1 MPFRILVPLFAAF
14 GLAGCAT
21 TLQDVNQG
29 LTGLNNTLAAVSSA
43 PSGAIRTRPPMI
55 NSPRMS
61 AEQQATLLQVLQGQ
75 QGDKRIAASLR
86 EALPTIKAVLEKRAC
101 HSSAGTQV
109 LTAPGRD
116 FASLLP
122 MSYTPYHDR
131 ATCLSVAR
139 IHGWKMQALNALSFE
154 VVYLADDSGET
165 VKAEHEVVKQPDGAW
180 LFSR

>member
-1 MPFRILVPLFAAF
+1 MPSRILVPLIAAL

-29 LTGLNNTLAAVSSA
+29 LSGLNNTLAAVSRA
-43 PSGAIRTRPPMI
+43 PSGTLPSRPVPI
-55 NSPRMS
+55 APQMS
-61 AEQQATLLQVLQGQ
+61 AEQQASLLQALQGQ
-75 QGDKRIAASLR
+75 QGDKRIASSLR
-86 EALPTIKAVLEKRAC
+86 EASPTIKTVLEKRAC
-101 HSSAGTQV
+101 NSSAGTAV
-109 LTAPGRD
+109 YTAPGRD

-122 MSYTPYHDR
+122 MSYTPYHNK
-131 ATCLSVAR
+131 AACLSVAR

-165 VKAEHEVVKQPDGAW
+165 IKMDHEVVKQPDGAW